1 VTPDTRAF
9 EFSLGLF
16 AVLIGLAVAD
26 IATSFHKLVRSGSVV
41 KWDPLVLLTAVY
53 ALCLPVCMWFDL
65 WGVRHFAGARYFLFY
80 LTLVAELFI
89 LFLIAAA
96 SLPDEAVG
104 TTDLRDYYASNRR
117 YFWSLVSLFQA
128 AYIAHG
134 FYFGRGELSAAPAA
148 AVAFMLA
155 IVMAPLAISLVL
167 ASVNSRVVHYAGV
180 ALLFVVMLLHY
191 APASI
196 N

>member
-1 VTPDTRAF
+1 MTPEIRAF

-16 AVLIGLAVAD
+16 AVLIGLAVGD
-26 IATSFHKLVRSGSVV
+26 IATSFHKLARSKAAV
-41 KWDPLVLLTAVY
+41 KWDPLLLLTTVY
-53 ALCLPVCMWFDL
+53 ALCLPVCMWFEL

-96 SLPDEAVG
+96 SLPDEA
-104 TTDLRDYYASNRR
+104 TDSRDLREYYAENRR
-117 YFWSLVSLFQA
+117 YFWSLVSLFEA

-134 FYFGRGELSAAPAA
+134 FYFVRGELSAASPGEL
-148 AVAFMLA
+148 AFVLSIM
-155 IVMAPLAISLVL
+155 IAPLAIAIIL
-167 ASVNSRVVHYAGV
+167 ATVSSRVVHYVGV
-180 ALLFVVMLLHY
+180 TLLFAVMVIHY